1 MKICVLMQEI
11 QTLGGLQ
18 RVVTTLL
25 NELVKN
31 PAYEVCIISPITE
44 DCEQLYPVS
53 EKIKLYNS
61 RGLREISFPFRVL
74 RKINKMTAFFQ
85 KKQFTD
91 FIDEQYF
98 PKQMIEK
105 YGEILEEEKADCVVG
120 AGAYY
125 AILASKVAK
134 QLHIPCVAWLHSTFE
149 GYFNMPEHDTY
160 GMLLLFEKYASF
172 MNELLVLTDKD
183 REVFM
188 ERVRTL
194 KSNPVVFYNPL
205 TIPVVEKSVSG
216 NKQLLFVGRLNM
228 EVKGIDLLV
237 PIMKRVCSVF
247 PDVKLNIV
255 GDGADKDK
263 LLALIGQEHLE
274 KNIVLRGQTNQ
285 VQKYYE
291 QSSILLVTSRY
302 EGFGLV
308 ITEAM
313 AHGIPVVAF
322 HAYGP
327 DEIIQDSVNGYLFEQ
342 GDVDGYADG
351 VIRILNDKET
361 WKQLSEEAV
370 RRADDFRLDVIL
382 EEFIRILE
390 RVVYGTE

>member
-31 PAYEVCIISPITE
+31 PNYEVCIISPITGN
-44 DCEQLYPVS
+44 CEQLYPIS

-61 RGLREISFPFRVL
+61 RELREISFPFRVL
-74 RKINKMTAFFQ
+74 RKINKTTAFFQ

-105 YGEILEEEKADCVVG
+105 YKEILEEEEADCVAG

-125 AILASKVAK
+125 AILASKVGK
-134 QLHIPCVAWLHSTFE
+134 RFHIPCVAWLHSTFE
-149 GYFNMPEHDTY
+149 GYFEMPEHDTY
-160 GMLLLFEKYASF
+160 GLLLLFEKYASF
-172 MNELLVLTDKD
+172 MDELLVLTEKD
-183 REVFM
+183 REIFTD
-188 ERVRTL
+188 RIRTL
-194 KSNPVVFYNPL
+194 KKKPLVFYNPL
-205 TIPVVEKSVSG
+205 TIPIAGTSVSQT
-216 NKQLLFVGRLNM
+216 NSLLFVGRLNM

-247 PDVKLNIV
+247 PDVTLNIV
-255 GDGADKDK
+255 GDGGDKDK
-263 LLALIGQEHLE
+263 FLELIQQENLE
-274 KNIVLRGQTNQ
+274 KNIVLCGKTNQ

-291 QSSILLVTSRY
+291 QSSLLLVTSRY

-327 DEIIQDSVNGYLFEQ
+327 DEIINDSVNGYLLEQ
-342 GDVDGYADG
+342 GDVDGYADCI
-351 VIRILNDKET
+351 IRLLSDKET
-361 WKQLSEEAV
+361 WKQLSEEALH
-370 RRADDFRLDVIL
+370 RADDFSLDVIM
-382 EEFIRILE
+382 EKFIRILE

>member
-31 PAYEVCIISPITE
+31 SEYEVCIISPITE
-44 DCEQLYPVS
+44 YCEQLYPVS
-53 EKIKLYNS
+53 EKIKLHNA
-61 RGLREISFPFRVL
+61 RGLRGISLPFRVL
-74 RKINKMTAFFQ
+74 RKINKTTAFFQ
-85 KKQFTD
+85 KRQFTD
-91 FIDEQYF
+91 FIDKQYF

-105 YGEILEEEKADCVVG
+105 YREILEEEKADCVVG

-125 AILASKVAK
+125 AILASKVGR

-160 GMLLLFEKYASF
+160 GMLFLFEKYASS
-172 MNELLVLTDKD
+172 MDKLLVLTQRD

-188 ERVRTL
+188 EKIKTL
-194 KSNPVVFYNPL
+194 KNDPLVFYNPL
-205 TIPVVEKSVSG
+205 TLPIAGKPVSHT
-216 NKQLLFVGRLNM
+216 NPLLFVGRLNM

-237 PIMKRVCSVF
+237 PIMRRVCSVF
-247 PDVKLNIV
+247 PNVKLNIV
-255 GDGADKDK
+255 GDGGEKDK
-263 LLALIGQEHLE
+263 LLALIKQEHLE
-274 KNIVLRGQTNQ
+274 KNIVLCGQTNQ

-291 QSSILLVTSRY
+291 QSSLLLVTSRY

-313 AHGIPVVAF
+313 AYGIPVVAF

-327 DEIIQDSVNGYLFEQ
+327 DEIIRDSVNGYLFEQ

-351 VIRILNDKET
+351 IIRILSDKET

-370 RRADDFRLDVIL
+370 RRADDFSLDVIL
-382 EEFIRILE
+382 KKFIRILE